1 MGRGYFTRPLPR
13 LFGHRGAAGIAPEN
27 TMASFRRAF
36 EDGADYFELD
46 VHATRDGVVVVI
58 HDPTLERTTNGAGAV
73 RDLTFAELERFDA
86 GFRFVHGGSY
96 AFRGQGVR
104 VPALE
109 ELLEEFPEVPLNIEI
124 KQAEPPI
131 EPAVVSLLER
141 KGALDRVVL
150 AAEDDRIIRRIRAH
164 APGSAT
170 SASYGEVRDFFERCF
185 ADRFEGYVP
194 EARALQIPD
203 RFGGIDL
210 VSPETLAAARRF
222 GLEVHV
228 WTVNEESEI
237 ERLLRLGVDGVMS
250 DFPSRLVAV
259 ARGRSSANP

>member
-141 KGALDRVVL
+141 KGALERVVL
-150 AAEDDRIIRRIRAH
+150 AAEDDSDHKTHSRTRAGRGDERLVRRGSGFLRTLLRRSFRGICARGPRTAD
-164 APGSAT
+164 PGPLRRHRS
-170 SASYGEVRDFFERCF
+170 
-185 ADRFEGYVP
+185 
-194 EARALQIPD
+194 
-203 RFGGIDL
+203 